1 MSEMRLGVGKNFRL
15 LLVTFFACWLLRLAL
30 AWLTGSFQNFDRRDM
45 ERLALAMVQTGTIS
59 NMMTPGV
66 PSAGE
71 APAYVVLLA
80 AIFRF
85 FGTGALAEAIK
96 ILLCTAACSLRGVLT
111 VWIAARF
118 QLSRSVL
125 IAIAA
130 LSIFWIGA
138 LNTELQGDWDPPYT
152 AVALILLVRLQAFS
166 PLEKRSLGRALLLGA
181 LWALGGY
188 LNFSILAV
196 LAGFLVRDL
205 VVSGRRDFPRYLR
218 NAACVSLG
226 AFLVLLPWGVRN
238 RVVLGQWIF
247 TRNMLGYGLALSYHD
262 GAHWGEPVNNHPGS
276 DLALSPYPY
285 LNVSLRPE
293 VAHLGEVEWDLRQ
306 ARKGLTWMAAHPLRT
321 VTLMAQHAFFFWFP
335 PGWGFYSGISRDG
348 VAPYAFA
355 KWLLTLLAIAGW
367 FRLRALAPLAA
378 QAMGV
383 ILVFFPLVYYL
394 VNWSSRYRM
403 PIEWVL
409 VFLAGVTLGGIY
421 DTVAAHRAATTTALP
436 SLQTNP
442 ES

>member
-1 MSEMRLGVGKNFRL
+1 MRLGVDKNFRL
-15 LLVTFFACWLLRLAL
+15 LLVTFLAGWLLWLAL
-30 AWLTGSFQNFDRRDM
+30 AWLTRQLSEFRPARHGAVGACPGANRYHLQHDDTRSAQRGRSSGVRRPPCRD
-45 ERLALAMVQTGTIS
+45 LS
-59 NMMTPGV
+59 
-66 PSAGE
+66 
-71 APAYVVLLA
+71 LLRH
-80 AIFRF
+80 F
-85 FGTGALAEAIK
+85 GALAEAVK
-96 ILLCTAACSLRGVLT
+96 ILLCTAASSLRGTLT

-152 AVALILLVRLQAFS
+152 AVALILLVRLQTSS
-166 PLEKRSLGRALLLGA
+166 PFEKRSLGRAVMLGA

-205 VVSGRRDFPRYLR
+205 VVSGRQDLPRYLR
-218 NAACVSLG
+218 SAACVSLG
-226 AFLVLLPWGVRN
+226 AFLVLLPWAARN
-238 RVVLGQWIF
+238 RMVLGQWVF
-247 TRNMLGYGLALSYHD
+247 TRDMLGYGLALSYHD

-285 LNVSLRPE
+285 LNVNLRPE
-293 VAHLGEVEWDLRQ
+293 VASLGEVEWDRRQ
-306 ARKGLTWMAAHPLRT
+306 ARKGLAWMAANPQRT
-321 VTLMAQHAFFFWFP
+321 VTLMAQHAFYFWFP
-335 PGWGFYSGISRDG
+335 PGSEFYSGISRYG

-378 QAMGV
+378 QATGV

-394 VNWSSRYRM
+394 VRLAVALSHADGVGPAFSRRRDARRYLRY
-403 PIEWVL
+403 
-409 VFLAGVTLGGIY
+409 GG
-421 DTVAAHRAATTTALP
+421 RATPGCGRCQL
-436 SLQTNP
+436 
-442 ES
+442 